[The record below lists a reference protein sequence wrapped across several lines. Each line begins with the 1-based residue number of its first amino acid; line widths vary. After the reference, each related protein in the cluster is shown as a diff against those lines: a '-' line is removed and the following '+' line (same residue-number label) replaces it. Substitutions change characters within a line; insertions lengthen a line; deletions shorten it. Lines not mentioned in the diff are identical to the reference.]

1 MDRVVESVRE
11 AEARL
16 ESAEARY
23 GTAEDGSILSDGRLP
38 IVKDGVLRVLE
49 FRRPGGGAAIGVLVQ
64 WNCHPESLGR
74 NNTLITADFPYYTVK
89 ALEDRRGC
97 PVAYF
102 TGAVGGLMSNP
113 RDWKTRDGTV
123 VHENTFEFAEAYGL
137 SAATLAERALEGA
150 TPIELA
156 PFRAASRLVMLP
168 LANQG
173 YRQARAAGVLP
184 RQAFAW
190 MGDAYVRGEP
200 LAAGVVDGELAIES
214 EVAYLRL
221 GELHVAGIPGEL
233 YPELVY
239 GEFQDPADLGAD
251 FIDAL
256 LEPPVMKTLPGPKA
270 MLFGL
275 ANDEVG
281 YIIPKRQWDEKTP
294 FAYRR
299 KDKQY
304 GEVNSVGPEVAPIL
318 MKALEDCVRDMAQE
332 SRR

>member
-1 MDRVVESVRE
+1 
-11 AEARL
+11 
-16 ESAEARY
+16 
-23 GTAEDGSILSDGRLP
+23 
-38 IVKDGVLRVLE
+38 
-49 FRRPGGGAAIGVLVQ
+49 
-64 WNCHPESLGR
+64 
-74 NNTLITADFPYYTVK
+74 
-89 ALEDRRGC
+89 
-97 PVAYF
+97 
-102 TGAVGGLMSNP
+102 MSNP